1 MAAQPEQLPD
11 RRQHDPTLEARYQS
25 HTPRPVPKG
34 VFRSIGLGLITGAA
48 DDDPSAIGTYASAGA
63 KYGTSLLWLV
73 PFLYPMMFAVV
84 YLSSKIGQVTGQGL
98 FGVIKQHYPRWL
110 LHFALVGMVLGN
122 TIEAAADL
130 GGMAAAMN
138 LIVPIPHTWL
148 VIGLTT
154 SMLLLQF
161 YGSYTLIRNIFRSLA
176 LALLAYLGSALLA
189 KPEVGSVI
197 RGTLVPTIHLNRDF
211 LAMML
216 AIIGTSLSA
225 YLYTWQSN
233 QDVEEDIS
241 MGRRRLIDRI
251 GTTREELSHSA
262 RDIAFGM
269 FFSALVMYFIVLSTA
284 ATLFKAHLTEI
295 STAAQAAQALA
306 PLAGKAAGLLFAV
319 GLIGVGF
326 VAVPVMTTG
335 AAYDLCQ
342 TFGWPHGLHKSPKQ
356 CREFYISIAIVT
368 MIAMAMNFFGMNPMR
383 ALVWA
388 GIVQGFSTPFLMLMV
403 MLITNK
409 RKIMGRWVN
418 SPYLNL
424 LGWITTIA
432 VSAVSLGLLASWFFS
447 PK

>member
-11 RRQHDPTLEARYQS
+11 RRQHDPTLEARYQF

-73 PFLYPMMFAVV
+73 PLLYPMMFAVV

-98 FGVIKQHYPRWL
+98 FAVIKQHYPRWL

-161 YGSYTLIRNIFRSLA
+161 YGSYTLIRNIFRSLT

-189 KPEVGSVI
+189 KPELGSVI

-284 ATLFKAHLTEI
+284 ATLFKAHITEI

-306 PLAGKAAGLLFAV
+306 PVAGKAAGLLFAV

-342 TFGWPHGLHKSPKQ
+342 AFGWPHGLHKSPKQ
-356 CREFYISIAIVT
+356 CREFYISIAMVT

-388 GIVQGFSTPFLMLMV
+388 GIVQGLSTPFLMLMV

>member
-1 MAAQPEQLPD
+1 
-11 RRQHDPTLEARYQS
+11 
-25 HTPRPVPKG
+25 
-34 VFRSIGLGLITGAA
+34 
-48 DDDPSAIGTYASAGA
+48 
-63 KYGTSLLWLV
+63 
-73 PFLYPMMFAVV
+73 
-84 YLSSKIGQVTGQGL
+84 
-98 FGVIKQHYPRWL
+98 
-110 LHFALVGMVLGN
+110 
-122 TIEAAADL
+122 
-130 GGMAAAMN
+130 
-138 LIVPIPHTWL
+138 
-148 VIGLTT
+148 
-154 SMLLLQF
+154 
-161 YGSYTLIRNIFRSLA
+161 
-176 LALLAYLGSALLA
+176 
-189 KPEVGSVI
+189 
-197 RGTLVPTIHLNRDF
+197 
-211 LAMML
+211 
-216 AIIGTSLSA
+216 
-225 YLYTWQSN
+225 
-233 QDVEEDIS
+233 
-241 MGRRRLIDRI
+241 
-251 GTTREELSHSA
+251 
-262 RDIAFGM
+262 
-269 FFSALVMYFIVLSTA
+269 LVMYFIVLSTA
-284 ATLFKAHLTEI
+284 ATLFKAHITEI